1 MAFSPDGRA
10 VASGDDDGTVRLWHG
25 ILWRDFADLRAM
37 VCKRVVGNLTRS
49 EWASLVPGLAY
60 RASCPA

>member
-1 MAFSPDGRA
+1 
-10 VASGDDDGTVRLWHG
+10 VRLWNG

-60 RASCPA
+60 RTSCPA